1 VSVRSDREPETATEA
16 GLEALERRVLAFER
30 DCWRLDEPKDRAIRD
45 RLGIS
50 AVRYRQLLNRTI
62 DRPEALAADPV
73 LVRRL
78 RRLRDAR
85 WRSRVA
91 GENAPARH
99 DRERWAGRMAT

>member
-1 VSVRSDREPETATEA
+1 VGDRSDPGAGA
-16 GLEALERRVLAFER
+16 GLDALERRVLGFER
-30 DCWRLDEPKDRAIRD
+30 DCWQLDQPKDRAIRE

-50 AVRYRQLLNRTI
+50 AVRYRQLLNRSI
-62 DRPEALAADPV
+62 DRPEALALDPV

-91 GENAPARH
+91 GDKAGARH
-99 DRERWAGRMAT
+99 DGNPGAGRMAR